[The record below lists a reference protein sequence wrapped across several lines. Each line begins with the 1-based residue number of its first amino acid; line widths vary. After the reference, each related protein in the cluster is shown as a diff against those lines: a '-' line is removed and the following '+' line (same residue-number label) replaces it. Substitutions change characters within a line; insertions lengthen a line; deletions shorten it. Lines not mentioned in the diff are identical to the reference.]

1 MSNAI
6 VYEELKEKARTMPM
20 VGIFYAFDN
29 EQFVKGCIE
38 CGYLKAGQT
47 IDDFKKSDI
56 KLIGDGFGGYGTRE
70 AFDNRNKQY
79 EEIDNEIRQRC
90 QPDDIFRYEFWNYEC
105 YYTMDYED
113 ALKATRHYFPKYKPS
128 KKLVEQLMYGECR

>member
-38 CGYLKAGQT
+38 CGY
-47 IDDFKKSDI
+47 
-56 KLIGDGFGGYGTRE
+56 
-70 AFDNRNKQY
+70 
-79 EEIDNEIRQRC
+79 
-90 QPDDIFRYEFWNYEC
+90 
-105 YYTMDYED
+105 TMDYKD
-113 ALKATRHYFPKYKPS
+113 ALKAARHYFPKYKPS

>member
-1 MSNAI
+1 MSK
-6 VYEELKEKARTMPM
+6 YTELKEKARTIPM

-56 KLIGDGFGGYGTRE
+56 KLVGDGFGGYGTRE
-70 AFDNRNKQY
+70 AFENRNKQY
-79 EEIDNEIRQRC
+79 EEIDNEIRQQC
-90 QPDDIFRYEFWNYEC
+90 NADDIFRYEFWNYEC
-105 YYTMDYED
+105 GYTMNYEE
-113 ALKATRHYFPKYKPS
+113 ALNATRHYFPKYKPTWRRNRRQYWVTFY
-128 KKLVEQLMYGECR
+128 K